1 MEPAA
6 TNSQIQGQVASWR
19 GKFIGLVVVG
29 LVSGVLSALSGSISS
44 ETIPSTYIALIPGAI
59 YGGLSALFMRIS
71 GLTVMRTAV
80 LFFIAVIFIWG
91 AAVHIAP
98 VTCGDWLR
106 GSGFFCSLVA
116 AGLAGGGMGAA
127 ALAVFSAFL
136 IPEFRKPYPIVAMVA
151 IGVVSGSLLV
161 FGESLMFLG
170 WQGGMNLVLGYVL
183 ARRAPPQM
191 PTPS

>member
-1 MEPAA
+1 MTPTAENQRSPGAPLA
-6 TNSQIQGQVASWR
+6 WR

-29 LVSGVLSALSGSISS
+29 LVSGVLSTLSGSISS

-71 GLTVMRTAV
+71 GLTLMRTAV
-80 LFFIAVIFIWG
+80 LFFVAVIFIWG
-91 AAVHIAP
+91 AAVHFAP
-98 VTCGDWLR
+98 LTCGDWLH

-116 AGLAGGGMGAA
+116 AGLMGGGMGAA

-151 IGVVSGSLLV
+151 IGVASGGLLA
-161 FGESLMFLG
+161 FGESPMFLG

-183 ARRAPPQM
+183 ARRPPPQG
-191 PTPS
+191 